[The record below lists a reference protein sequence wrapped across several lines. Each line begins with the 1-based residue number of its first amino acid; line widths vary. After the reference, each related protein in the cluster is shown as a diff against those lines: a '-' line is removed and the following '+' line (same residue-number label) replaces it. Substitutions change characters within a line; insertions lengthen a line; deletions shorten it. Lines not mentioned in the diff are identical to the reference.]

1 MMANPTIEIT
11 VRFRKWAFFVLV
23 VMKFIISLIVLL
35 PKTWTEIVEWDKE
48 CEKWARWLVD
58 NGAVEVGVG

>member
-11 VRFRKWAFFVLV
+11 VRFRKWAFFVLA